1 MTHDRDDDAPLDS
14 ATLRALKD
22 SDDLVPTSEA
32 EVRRAEQALPD
43 DIELPESLRSYRP
56 RLAEGPSN
64 VRWLPSKPRVASHVL
79 AVTLGALAAAGAV
92 LWFRP
97 AGPPPVTSAGGDLVP
112 SPTTS
117 SSARLPLTF
126 ETRCER
132 ECCAGSACKT
142 ASFALR
148 TCPSGIR
155 CAGCTVDNVNG
166 GPYRLRVGTVIPSEL
181 GQKVLPLDEPLELC
195 LTALGGAETCLP
207 ALGDSGGETWRQL
220 GQVTP
225 LQSLLGG
232 LTAELRVKGQAF
244 PLANWRNAVSPTPDT
259 LCKGVAIQLND
270 GKETLGRLSIF
281 VEPTHF
287 VELARAVSSPE
298 LLAKLGRFDVTGL
311 EPRVRESSRGGGER
325 FVLAIG
331 PLDKA
336 DAEALRWHVL
346 DLGIDATVSHG
357 LDFIGSPR
365 PLHP

>member
-1 MTHDRDDDAPLDS
+1 MTHDHDDAPLDS

-43 DIELPESLRSYRP
+43 DIELPESLRSFRP

-64 VRWLPSKPRVASHVL
+64 VRHLPSKPRVASHVL
-79 AVTLGALAAAGAV
+79 AATLGALAAAGAV
-92 LWFRP
+92 LWLRP
-97 AGPPPVTSAGGDLVP
+97 AGPPPVTNAGGDLVP
-112 SPTTS
+112 SPTS
-117 SSARLPLTF
+117 SGPTRTPLVF
-126 ETRCER
+126 QSRCER
-132 ECCAGSACKT
+132 ECCAGSSCKA
-142 ASFALR
+142 ASEALR
-148 TCPSGIR
+148 SCPSGIR
-155 CAGCTVDNVNG
+155 CAACTVDNVNG

-181 GQKVLPLDEPLELC
+181 GKKVLPLGEPLELC
-195 LTALGGAETCLP
+195 LTASGNAVTCLP
-207 ALGDSGGETWRQL
+207 AFGDSGGEAWRQL
-220 GQVTP
+220 GAVSP

-232 LTAELRVKGQAF
+232 LTVELKVKGEVF
-244 PLANWRNAVSPTPDT
+244 PLASWTHAVSPTPDT

-270 GKETLGRLSIF
+270 GKETLGRLSVF

-298 LLAKLGRFDVTGL
+298 LLAKLARFDVTGL
-311 EPRVRESSRGGGER
+311 EPRIRESSRGGGER

-336 DAEALRWHVL
+336 DADALRWQVL

-357 LDFIGSPR
+357 LDFVGSPR
-365 PLHP
+365 PLR